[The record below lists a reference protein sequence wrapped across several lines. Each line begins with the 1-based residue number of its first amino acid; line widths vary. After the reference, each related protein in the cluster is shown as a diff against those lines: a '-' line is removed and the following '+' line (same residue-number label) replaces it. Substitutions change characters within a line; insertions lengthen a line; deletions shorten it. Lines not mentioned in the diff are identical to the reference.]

1 MRGQAQ
7 IWRDVKEQGMR
18 RWLAMGALASAAAL
32 WGLMYVVSR
41 VALQTVPALP
51 LVLMRVVIS
60 LICLAPFA
68 VRARFWRVTPRQLG
82 WLALIGLTGYTCSLS
97 LQFLGTALTSASLG
111 SLITSA
117 APAFIVLFAA
127 LGGERPT
134 SRTLLALALA
144 LAGVALIVGVDV
156 PVGGSLTGI
165 LALVGAAA
173 SWALYTVLGRRLA
186 RELPLLTTLFWGLL
200 LGGLAVVPLAAPQ
213 WPSLD
218 QMRHYSPTLWLEILY
233 LGVIA
238 MALAFFLWNYG
249 FAHLPSDVGA
259 VFGLFQPLVGVALG
273 VALLRERLTAL
284 GLVGALGIVA
294 GAALAGVGGKREP
307 FASAPIRHAPSSL
320 PAEADEA

>member
-1 MRGQAQ
+1 MQ
-7 IWRDVKEQGMR
+7 

-32 WGLMYVVSR
+32 WGLMYVISR

-60 LICLAPFA
+60 LVCLAPFA
-68 VRARFWRVTPRQLG
+68 VRARFWRVTRGQLV

-97 LQFLGTALTSASLG
+97 LQFIGTALTSASLG
-111 SLITSA
+111 ALITSA

-134 SRTLLALALA
+134 ARAMLALTLA
-144 LAGVALIVGVDV
+144 LAGAALIAGGDV
-156 PVGGSLTGI
+156 PEGGSLVGI
-165 LALVGAAA
+165 LALLGAAV

-186 RELPLLTTLFWGLL
+186 RELPLLTTLYWGLL
-200 LGGLAVVPLAAPQ
+200 IGGLAVIPLAAPT
-213 WPSLD
+213 WPSRD
-218 QMRHYSPTLWLEILY
+218 QLRHYSPTLWLEILY
-233 LGVIA
+233 LGLIA

-273 VALLRERLTAL
+273 VALLGERLTTV
-284 GLVGALGIVA
+284 GLVGALGIVV
-294 GAALAGVGGKREP
+294 GAALAGVGGAGKQP
-307 FASAPIRHAPSSL
+307 AGATPSS
-320 PAEADEA
+320 

>member
-1 MRGQAQ
+1 
-7 IWRDVKEQGMR
+7 MR

-32 WGLMYVVSR
+32 WGLMYVISR

-51 LVLMRVVIS
+51 LVEMRVIIS
-60 LICLAPFA
+60 LIFLAPFA
-68 VRARFWRVTPRQLG
+68 MRQRFWRVTPRQLG
-82 WLALIGLTGYTCSLS
+82 WLALVGLTGYTCSLS
-97 LQFLGTALTSASLG
+97 LQFIGTALTSASLG

-134 SRTLLALALA
+134 LRTIIALALA

-156 PVGGSLTGI
+156 PVGGSLPGI
-165 LALVGAAA
+165 LALVGAAV

-186 RELPLLTTLFWGLL
+186 RDLPLLTTLFWGLL
-200 LGGLAVVPLAAPQ
+200 IGGLAVVPLAAPQ

-233 LGVIA
+233 LGVVA
-238 MALAFFLWNYG
+238 MALAFYLWNYG
-249 FAHLPSDVGA
+249 FAHLPSDIGA

-273 VALLRERLTAL
+273 VALLGERMTTL
-284 GLVGALGIVA
+284 GVVGALGIVA
-294 GAALAGVGGKREP
+294 GAMLAGVSGDKR
-307 FASAPIRHAPSSL
+307 A
-320 PAEADEA
+320 AD